1 MHCRVTQ
8 RDCFTSIPIFCKCKA
23 WRWTQRA
30 LFGKA
35 MERPQLDQLVPKC
48 WPHTFHYLAWQEKLP
63 GVLQACLLT
72 PQIQRSTSS
81 PYSWDWDSSDSW
93 LLRWFNWERPRHA
106 KVQPTKGF
114 QLPKLLLSFFSAAIL
129 VAWWTFSE
137 AFTVKVGQ
145 NTIFWI
151 TVMMRRI
158 KCWWKGAYL

>member
-8 RDCFTSIPIFCKCKA
+8 RDCFTSKPIFWKCRA
-23 WRWTQRA
+23 WRWTQRT

-48 WPHTFHYLAWQEKLP
+48 WPHTFHYLAWQES
-63 GVLQACLLT
+63 CLLT
-72 PQIQRSTSS
+72 LEIQRSTSS

-93 LLRWFNWERPRHA
+93 LLGWWFNWERRRHA

-114 QLPKLLLSFFSAAIL
+114 QLPKLLLSFFFAAIL
-129 VAWWTFSE
+129 VAWCTFSE
-137 AFTVKVGQ
+137 TFTVKVGQ